1 MIKKN
6 KGLLIF
12 ISIFVFLQVVLDIIM
27 VFDEFNDW
35 FSSNLGN
42 AIKYVSIITCF
53 MVSTIALNT
62 KKGHFIILG
71 LAFTLIADYFLLVMR
86 DYYTIGLIAFIFAQA
101 MYFIYINPKCWKISL
116 IIRFSIFGIIAILL
130 PFALKITEVNAFL
143 AAFYF
148 INLVINTID
157 SYIAKDKEILM
168 FAIGLT
174 LFVACDIFVC
184 LYNIKDYISISN
196 DIGTTIK
203 RIGFIGTWIFYIP
216 SQTLIAISPLFRE
229 KYDLANSRQCE
240 E

>member
-1 MIKKN
+1 
-6 KGLLIF
+6 
-12 ISIFVFLQVVLDIIM
+12 
-27 VFDEFNDW
+27 
-35 FSSNLGN
+35 
-42 AIKYVSIITCF
+42 
-53 MVSTIALNT
+53 
-62 KKGHFIILG
+62 
-71 LAFTLIADYFLLVMR
+71 
-86 DYYTIGLIAFIFAQA
+86 
-101 MYFIYINPKCWKISL
+101 
-116 IIRFSIFGIIAILL
+116 
-130 PFALKITEVNAFL
+130 
-143 AAFYF
+143 
-148 INLVINTID
+148 
-157 SYIAKDKEILM
+157 M